1 MRSGGARLVSLLLVT
16 ATAVIAGPIAT
27 ARAGSADVAA
37 LQVAMSALGLYPHPV
52 DGITGPWTTEAVRSF
67 QSSHGLAVDGIAG
80 PQTRQALGKR
90 GRPPLGSRP
99 MRVGHRGWDV
109 AALQFLLSSRGF
121 GPGSFD
127 GSYGPNTAAAVRRFQ
142 AAAGLA
148 VDDVA
153 GPATLNSLQGGH
165 LVTALTD
172 PVRFLRPLSAPI
184 TDGFGW
190 IPPGRW
196 HTGIDFPANK
206 GTTVGAAG
214 RGTVAFAGWNTGG
227 YGNLVVIIHRLGYES
242 WYAHLSTIAVS
253 PGQYVVGGTPI
264 GAVGSTG
271 HATGPHLHF
280 EVRHFGT
287 PIDPMP
293 RLLSISAARALRAP
307 GRTLRA
313 RGHRR
318 RCRPN
323 ADARHTRNTDPP
335 VARLD
340 RCP

>member
-127 GSYGPNTAAAVRRFQ
+127 GGYGPNTAAAVRRFQ

-253 PGQYVVGGTPI
+253 SATSAPRSTRCRGCSRSVRPARCVLPVGHSVPAGIDAAAARMPTRATPGTPI
-264 GAVGSTG
+264 RPWPDST
-271 HATGPHLHF
+271 
-280 EVRHFGT
+280 
-287 PIDPMP
+287 
-293 RLLSISAARALRAP
+293 AAPNAP
-307 GRTLRA
+307 GRI
-313 RGHRR
+313 
-318 RCRPN
+318 
-323 ADARHTRNTDPP
+323 
-335 VARLD
+335 
-340 RCP
+340 